1 MTNQITFVGR
11 LKEMITQDDYYII
24 KIEVPRYFKRENNTK
39 HSDIITLTKYGINQL
54 MEEQME
60 IDSIVGVRGHI
71 ETDDNEIMT
80 NVIDR
85 LTFLSSKKRSNK

>member
-1 MTNQITFVGR
+1 
-11 LKEMITQDDYYII
+11 MIIKDDYYII
-24 KIEVPRYFKRENNTK
+24 KIEVPRRIKENDTK
-39 HSDIITLTKYGINQL
+39 QSDIITLKKYGINQL
-54 MEEQME
+54 IEEQME

-80 NVIDR
+80 NIIDR

>member
-1 MTNQITFVGR
+1 MINQITFVGR

-24 KIEVPRYFKRENNTK
+24 KIEVPRRIKENDTKR
-39 HSDIITLTKYGINQL
+39 SDIITLKKYGINKL

-60 IDSIVGVRGHI
+60 IDGIVGVKGHI

-80 NVIDR
+80 NVIDK
-85 LTFLSSKKRSNK
+85 LTVLSSKERSNK

>member
-1 MTNQITFVGR
+1 MINQITFVGL
-11 LKEMITQDDYYII
+11 LKEMIIKDDYYII
-24 KIEVPRYFKRENNTK
+24 KLEVPRYFKRENDTK
-39 HSDIITLTKYGINQL
+39 HSDIITLKKYGINQL
-54 MEEQME
+54 IEEQLE

-80 NVIDR
+80 NIIDR

>member
-1 MTNQITFVGR
+1 MINQITFVGL
-11 LKEMITQDDYYII
+11 LKEMIIKDDYYII
-24 KIEVPRYFKRENNTK
+24 KLEVPRYFKRENDTK
-39 HSDIITLTKYGINQL
+39 HSDIITLKKYGINQL
-54 MEEQME
+54 IEEQME

-80 NVIDR
+80 NIIDR

>member
-1 MTNQITFVGR
+1 MINQITFVGR

-24 KIEVPRYFKRENNTK
+24 KIEVPRYFKRENDTK
-39 HSDIITLTKYGINQL
+39 HSDIITLTKYGINKL
-54 MEEQME
+54 IEEQLE

>member
-1 MTNQITFVGR
+1 MLNQIIFVGI
-11 LKEMITQDDYYII
+11 LKEMIIKDDYYII
-24 KIEVPRYFKRENNTK
+24 KLEVPRRIKENDTK

-54 MEEQME
+54 MEDQME
-60 IDSIVGVRGHI
+60 IDGIVGVKGHI

>member
-1 MTNQITFVGR
+1 MLNQIIFVGI
-11 LKEMITQDDYYII
+11 LKEMIIKDDYYII
-24 KIEVPRYFKRENNTK
+24 KLEVPRRIKENDTK
-39 HSDIITLTKYGINQL
+39 HSDIITLKKYGINQL

-60 IDSIVGVRGHI
+60 IDGIVGVKGHI

>member
-1 MTNQITFVGR
+1 MLNQIIFVGI
-11 LKEMITQDDYYII
+11 LKEMIIKDDYYII
-24 KIEVPRYFKRENNTK
+24 KLEVPRYFKRENNTK

-54 MEEQME
+54 IEEQME
-60 IDSIVGVRGHI
+60 IDNIVGVRGHI

-85 LTFLSSKKRSNK
+85 LTFLSPKKRSNK

>member
-1 MTNQITFVGR
+1 MLNQIIFVGI
-11 LKEMITQDDYYII
+11 LKEMIIKDDYYII
-24 KIEVPRYFKRENNTK
+24 KLEVPRLIKENDTKR
-39 HSDIITLTKYGINQL
+39 SDIITLKKYGINQL

-60 IDSIVGVRGHI
+60 IDGIVGVKGHI

-80 NVIDR
+80 NVIDK

>member
-1 MTNQITFVGR
+1 MLNQIIFVGI
-11 LKEMITQDDYYII
+11 LKEMIIKDDYYII
-24 KIEVPRYFKRENNTK
+24 KLEVPRRIKENDTKR
-39 HSDIITLTKYGINQL
+39 SDIITLTKYGINQL

-60 IDSIVGVRGHI
+60 IDGIVGVKGHI

>member
-1 MTNQITFVGR
+1 MLNQIIFVGI
-11 LKEMITQDDYYII
+11 LKEMIIKDDYYII
-24 KIEVPRYFKRENNTK
+24 KLEVPRRIKENDTKR
-39 HSDIITLTKYGINQL
+39 SDIITLKKYGINQL
-54 MEEQME
+54 IEEQME
-60 IDSIVGVRGHI
+60 INGIVGVKGHI

>member
-1 MTNQITFVGR
+1 MLNQIIFVGT
-11 LKEMITQDDYYII
+11 LKEMIIKDDYYII
-24 KIEVPRYFKRENNTK
+24 KLEVPRRIKENDTKR
-39 HSDIITLTKYGINQL
+39 SDIITLTKYGINQL

-60 IDSIVGVRGHI
+60 IDGIVGVKGHI

-80 NVIDR
+80 NVIDK

>member
-1 MTNQITFVGR
+1 MLNQIIFVGI
-11 LKEMITQDDYYII
+11 LKEMIIKDDYYII
-24 KIEVPRYFKRENNTK
+24 KIEVPRRIKENDTKR
-39 HSDIITLTKYGINQL
+39 SDIITLKKYGINKL

-60 IDSIVGVRGHI
+60 IDGIVGVKGHI

-80 NVIDR
+80 NVIDK

>member
-1 MTNQITFVGR
+1 MLNQIIFVGI
-11 LKEMITQDDYYII
+11 LKEMIIKDDYYII
-24 KIEVPRYFKRENNTK
+24 KIEVPRRIKENDTKR
-39 HSDIITLTKYGINQL
+39 SDIITLKKYGINQL

-60 IDSIVGVRGHI
+60 IDGIVGVKGHI

-80 NVIDR
+80 NVIDK

>member
-1 MTNQITFVGR
+1 MINQLTFVGL
-11 LKEMITQDDYYII
+11 LKEMIIKDDYYII
-24 KIEVPRYFKRENNTK
+24 KIEVPRRIKEDDTKR
-39 HSDIITLTKYGINQL
+39 SDIITLKKYGINKL

-60 IDSIVGVRGHI
+60 IDGIVGTKGHI

-80 NVIDR
+80 NVIDK

>member
-24 KIEVPRYFKRENNTK
+24 KLEVPRRIKENDTK
-39 HSDIITLTKYGINQL
+39 HSDIITLTKYGINKL
-54 MEEQME
+54 IEEQLE

>member
-1 MTNQITFVGR
+1 MINQITFVGR

-24 KIEVPRYFKRENNTK
+24 KIEVPRYFKRENDTK
-39 HSDIITLTKYGINQL
+39 HSDIITLKKYGINQL
-54 MEEQME
+54 IEEQME

-80 NVIDR
+80 NIIDR

>member
-1 MTNQITFVGR
+1 MLNQIIFVGT
-11 LKEMITQDDYYII
+11 LKEMIIKDDYYII
-24 KIEVPRYFKRENNTK
+24 KLEVPRRIKENDTKR
-39 HSDIITLTKYGINQL
+39 SDIITLKKYGINQL

-60 IDSIVGVRGHI
+60 IDGIVGVKGHI

>member
-1 MTNQITFVGR
+1 MLNQIIFVGI
-11 LKEMITQDDYYII
+11 LKEMIIKDDYYII
-24 KIEVPRYFKRENNTK
+24 KLEVPRRIKENDTKR
-39 HSDIITLTKYGINQL
+39 SDIITLKKYGINQL

-60 IDSIVGVRGHI
+60 IEGIVGVKGHI

-80 NVIDR
+80 NVIDK

>member
-1 MTNQITFVGR
+1 MINQITFVGR

-24 KIEVPRYFKRENNTK
+24 KIEVPRYFKRENDTK
-39 HSDIITLTKYGINQL
+39 HSDIITLKKYGINQL
-54 MEEQME
+54 IEEQME
-60 IDSIVGVRGHI
+60 IDSIVGVRGLI

-85 LTFLSSKKRSNK
+85 LTFLSPKKRSNK

>member
-1 MTNQITFVGR
+1 MLNQIIFVGI
-11 LKEMITQDDYYII
+11 LKEMIIKDDYYII
-24 KIEVPRYFKRENNTK
+24 KLEVSRRIKENDTKR
-39 HSDIITLTKYGINQL
+39 SDIITLKKYGINQL

-60 IDSIVGVRGHI
+60 IDGIVGVKGHI

-80 NVIDR
+80 NVIDK